1 MSLHYFHIS
10 HPDLMSKDI
19 ILPTIDKPLLKFFE
33 CSMVFPI
40 FSPSTSISP
49 NSSLKSTY
57 TSRKF
62 FNRCTLHSIFQNLE
76 RFQEKHIHRH
86 ELHDL
91 FSRHWI
97 FLLRFEHFQYRRG
110 YLILSLFSIIKYNH
124 RLFFCLYDSS
134 TVIIFILIL

>member
-33 CSMVFPI
+33 CSMGFPI

-62 FNRCTLHSIFQNLE
+62 FNRCTLHSIFQILE

-86 ELHDL
+86 NYMIYSVGIEY
-91 FSRHWI
+91 FSCALNI
-97 FLLRFEHFQYRRG
+97 FNIVVGIWYYPYFQSSNTIIDYFFAFMIRQQWS
-110 YLILSLFSIIKYNH
+110 YLY
-124 RLFFCLYDSS
+124 
-134 TVIIFILIL
+134 